1 MRNSLAILLP
11 AAIVILSG
19 CAGPLAREQTK
30 GPALSHDV
38 YFTLNDNSPIA
49 RTQLVAACY
58 KYLRD
63 HPGVTFFAA
72 GEIVGS
78 HAREVNVRDWDVG
91 LHVVFASKE
100 HHDLYQKA
108 ADHLQFIEEN
118 QQNWKSVRVFD
129 TFIGEPAR

>member
-1 MRNSLAILLP
+1 MRNSVAILAL
-11 AAIVILSG
+11 AATVILSG
-19 CAGPLAREQTK
+19 CAGPLASQEAK
-30 GPALSHDV
+30 GPALAHNV
-38 YFTLNDNSPIA
+38 YFTLKDNSEAAKA
-49 RTQLVAACY
+49 RLVAACY
-58 KYLRD
+58 EYLRE

-118 QQNWKSVRVFD
+118 QQNWKAVRVFD
-129 TFIGEPAR
+129 TFVE